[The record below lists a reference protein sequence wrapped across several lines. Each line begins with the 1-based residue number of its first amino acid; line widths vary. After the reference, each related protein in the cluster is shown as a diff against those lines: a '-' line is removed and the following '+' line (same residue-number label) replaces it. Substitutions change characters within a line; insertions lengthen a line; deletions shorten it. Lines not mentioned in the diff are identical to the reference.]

1 LVRTEENE
9 MLEMKL
15 MQEKTSEDG
24 TTKMAEYQI
33 GESYIVRVIDSKN
46 LGRRYEVYP
55 NRNEGYIPE
64 IYINRGVWGKDEPKF
79 KIQTTSYGSLESEE
93 IQKVIAG
100 YNVAMETVE
109 LIKKQLS

>member
-1 LVRTEENE
+1 

-24 TTKMAEYQI
+24 TAKMAEYQI
-33 GESYIVRVIDSKN
+33 GESYIVRVIDSQN
-46 LGRRYEVYP
+46 LRRKYEVYP
-55 NRNEGYIPE
+55 NRNESYLPE
-64 IYINRGVWGKDEPKF
+64 IYIDCGIWGKDEPKF

-93 IQKVIAG
+93 IQKVIPG
-100 YNVAMETVE
+100 YNVAMEVVE